1 MCCRLVRTC
10 PGYMEALLLGEDSS
24 DIDLALKEQEDIEE
38 SSKDKTKSKHE
49 GLLILDFL
57 ESFKS
62 STVAL

>member
-1 MCCRLVRTC
+1 
-10 PGYMEALLLGEDSS
+10 MEALLLGEDSS